1 MNAMESL
8 LLIAV
13 VLHTFGVGLNV
24 AVEGFKEYIS
34 SFVVIVISIVVLIV
48 YEVQNG

>member
-1 MNAMESL
+1 MSLLDAL

-24 AVEGFKEYIS
+24 AAEGFKEYIGS
-34 SFVVIVISIVVLIV
+34 LVVIVISVVVLIV
-48 YEVQNG
+48 